1 MNKVCN
7 IVLEEKHSRHTV
19 AEEQESTIIEYRS
32 AVLEA
37 KRGEVTQMNGFLIR
51 PQA

>member
-1 MNKVCN
+1 MNT
-7 IVLEEKHSRHTV
+7 ISSIALEEKHSKHTV
-19 AEEQESTIIEYRS
+19 AEEQESTITEYRS
-32 AVLEA
+32 AVLKA